1 MKKVSIYKEVRDS
14 IFIRYSNLLNIDRE
28 YLKKVMTERYSEA
41 KEKTVIR
48 AVNMALAELKR
59 TEKAEKVA
67 LEWIWGIFKKKLII
81 ISTVS
86 IFIGFLIGKF
96 F

>member
-67 LEWIWGIFKKKLII
+67 LE
-81 ISTVS
+81 
-86 IFIGFLIGKF
+86 
-96 F
+96 